1 MKFTNVATFVALI
14 ALGVCSA
21 ARTGAEIDGLAA
33 AVAVALASDNAAN
46 LKSVE
51 FKTHKLDQKEIDAIK
66 SSDNKSA
73 DAIKAILTNISVDEN
88 VVKPVPDVSKKAKL
102 DKLILLGETVGAL
115 KGQNEEKLKEVLSAT
130 EIEKLKTVTEDSTVV
145 DLHLLD
151 SISDEVKADASSWF
165 TKKNLSIGGISLVGI
180 AALAGVAYYFIHGK
194 AEETTDL

>member
-21 ARTGAEIDGLAA
+21 ARTSADFEGLAA
-33 AVAVALASDNAAN
+33 AVAGALNTNKDADLNT
-46 LKSVE
+46 VE
-51 FKTHKLDQKEIDAIK
+51 FETHKLDQKEIDAIK